1 MSDLTEVGGQQ
12 YRIGR
17 LDAKKQFH
25 VARRLAPLLA
35 GLGGALQGE
44 SKGFAELVAP
54 IAYALS
60 KMSDEDT
67 DYVID
72 TCLAVIQRQSNN
84 QWASVMVRN
93 GGLMFQDIDMAQM
106 LQLTVAV
113 IQGNLGNFFPAGSS
127 PTSQAAA

>member
-1 MSDLTEVGGQQ
+1 MSGIVDINGQS

-35 GLGGALQGE
+35 GLGGALKGKAQ
-44 SKGFAELVAP
+44 GFAELVSP
-54 IAYALS
+54 IADALA

-67 DYVID
+67 DYVLD
-72 TCLAVIQRQSNN
+72 TCLSVVARQQGDGWQN
-84 QWASVMVRN
+84 VMVKG
-93 GGLMFQDIDMAQM
+93 GGLVFQDIDLPAM

-113 IQGNLGNFFPAGSS
+113 VQQNLGSFFPGGPS
-127 PTSQAAA
+127 TSTAAA

>member
-1 MSDLTEVGGQQ
+1 MNELTEIGGQQ

-35 GLGGALQGE
+35 GLGGALQAE
-44 SKGFAELVAP
+44 SKEFVQLVAP
-54 IAYALS
+54 IADALS

-72 TCLAVIQRQSNN
+72 TCLAVVQRRQNN
-84 QWASVMVRN
+84 QWASVVVRN

-127 PTSQAAA
+127 PTSQATA

>member
-1 MSDLTEVGGQQ
+1 MSDMIEVGGQQ

-44 SKGFAELVAP
+44 SKGFTQLVTP
-54 IAYALS
+54 IAEALS

-72 TCLAVIQRQSNN
+72 TCLAVVQRQSNN

-113 IQGNLGNFFPAGSS
+113 VQGNLGNFFPAGSS
-127 PTSQAAA
+127 LTPSVAA